1 MDKRIYLLAIITF
14 IVGLV
19 ELVIGGLLPLI
30 AEDLNISY
38 GQVGL
43 LISMFSLSFAI
54 SGPILLSLTSK
65 MERKRLFLIVLFIF
79 FVTNMIIVLSDL
91 YVFLM
96 AARILSAMCASLLVS
111 LCITIASQI
120 SDDSHTAR
128 AIGLVLMGVSA
139 SLVFGVPFSLW
150 LGSELGWR
158 APFLFIAILT
168 LLLMLIVFFALGK
181 IEPNKKLP
189 LKAQVKAIKDRKI
202 LLIHSISIV
211 FFTGHMT
218 LYAYLTPFLQSTLN
232 LSEKSLSLM
241 YLIIGL
247 FSIFGSL
254 LGGYFTDRISAKRTI
269 ISVLSLFTITIIA
282 IPLLKFSVVL
292 FIGAILLWSL
302 LSWSLQ
308 PAIQSYIVSSAS
320 STSDIHQSLNNSGA
334 HIGMAIG
341 STIGGTIID
350 SYYVE
355 LNAIIGGTITCIAI
369 VISIITF
376 KMQRKLG

>member
-376 KMQRKLG
+376 KMQRKLE

>member
-1 MDKRIYLLAIITF
+1 MMDKRIYLLSTIAF

-30 AEDLNISY
+30 AEDLKISY
-38 GQVGL
+38 GKVGM

-79 FVTNMIIVLSDL
+79 FVSNMIIVLSDMYTVL
-91 YVFLM
+91 L

-120 SDDSHTAR
+120 SDDAYTAR

-181 IEPNKKLP
+181 IEPKKKLP
-189 LKAQVKAIKDRKI
+189 LKAQVKALKERKI
-202 LLIHSISIV
+202 LLIHSISII
-211 FFTGHMT
+211 FFTGHLT
-218 LYAYLTPFLQSTLN
+218 LYAYLTPFLQSTLH

-241 YLIIGL
+241 YLIIGI
-247 FSIFGSL
+247 FSICGSL

-269 ISVLSLFTITIIA
+269 FSVLSLFTLTIVA
-282 IPLLKFSVVL
+282 IPFLKFSVVL
-292 FIGAILLWSL
+292 FVGAILLWSL

-320 STSDIHQSLNNSGA
+320 TTSDIHQSLNNSSA
-334 HIGMAIG
+334 HIGMALG
-341 STIGGTIID
+341 STIGGITIDAYTAEI
-350 SYYVE
+350 
-355 LNAIIGGTITCIAI
+355 NAIIGGTIACIALI
-369 VISIITF
+369 VAILTF
-376 KMQRKLG
+376 KWQRN

>member
-1 MDKRIYLLAIITF
+1 MDKRIYLLSIITF

-38 GQVGL
+38 GQVGS

-65 MERKRLFLIVLFIF
+65 MERKKLFLIVLFIF
-79 FVTNMIIVLSDL
+79 FVSNMIIVLSNMF
-91 YVFLM
+91 VFLM

-120 SDDSHTAR
+120 SDDSYTAR

-150 LGSELGWR
+150 LGSAFGWR

-168 LLLMLIVFFALGK
+168 LLLMLIVFLALGT
-181 IEPNKKLP
+181 IEPKKNLP
-189 LKAQVKAIKDRKI
+189 LKAQLNALKERKI

-211 FFTGHMT
+211 FFAGHMT
-218 LYAYLTPFLQSTLN
+218 LYAYLTPFLQSTLH
-232 LSEKSLSLM
+232 LSEKTLSLM

-247 FSIFGSL
+247 FSILGSL
-254 LGGYFTDRISAKRTI
+254 LGGFFTDRIGAKRTV
-269 ISVLSLFTITIIA
+269 ISVLTLFTITIIA
-282 IPLLKFSVVL
+282 IPLFKFSVVL
-292 FIGAILLWSL
+292 FVGAILLWSL

-320 STSDIHQSLNNSGA
+320 NTSDIHQSLNNSGA
-334 HIGMAIG
+334 HIGMALG
-341 STIGGTIID
+341 TTIGGTIID
-350 SYYVE
+350 SYAVE
-355 LNAIIGGTITCIAI
+355 TNALIGGTITCMALIVAI
-369 VISIITF
+369 VTF
-376 KMQRKLG
+376 KLQRN

>member
-65 MERKRLFLIVLFIF
+65 MERKKLFLIVLFIF

-168 LLLMLIVFFALGK
+168 LLLMLLVFLALGK

-218 LYAYLTPFLQSTLN
+218 LYAYLTPFLQSTLH

-320 STSDIHQSLNNSGA
+320 TTSDIHQSLNNSGA

-355 LNAIIGGTITCIAI
+355 LNAIIGGTIACIAI

-376 KMQRKLG
+376 KMQRN

>member
-79 FVTNMIIVLSDL
+79 FVSNMIIVLSDL

-168 LLLMLIVFFALGK
+168 LLLMILVFLALGK

-218 LYAYLTPFLQSTLN
+218 LYAYLTPFLQSTLH

-241 YLIIGL
+241 YLIIGV

-254 LGGYFTDRISAKRTI
+254 LGGYFTDRISAKHTI

-308 PAIQSYIVSSAS
+308 PAIQSYIVSSS
-320 STSDIHQSLNNSGA
+320 STTSDIHQSLNNSGS

-341 STIGGTIID
+341 STIGGNIID

-369 VISIITF
+369 VISIIAF
-376 KMQRKLG
+376 KMQKN